1 MVDRIAPA
9 PGPRERAMAAAFG
22 LDVPVPVTCE
32 PFRQWALEDRFA
44 SGRPALEK
52 VGVTFTSQVH
62 AFETMKI
69 RILNG
74 GHAIIAYPG
83 GIKGIGHVHDVMA
96 DETIAAFL
104 DRIETDERLPRVPPV
119 PGQELDDFN
128 CLNVERV
135 SHPAYDGTATI
146 GKKEGNDR
154 GGR

>member
-1 MVDRIAPA
+1 MIPL
-9 PGPRERAMAAAFG
+9 PPRYTLTDTLFPYTTLFRSS
-22 LDVPVPVTCE
+22 
-32 PFRQWALEDRFA
+32 RQWALEDRFA

-52 VGVTFTSQVH
+52 VGVTFTSHVH

-104 DRIETDERLPRVPPV
+104 DRIETDELLPLMPPV
-119 PGQELDDFN
+119 TGQDLDD
-128 CLNVERV
+128 
-135 SHPAYDGTATI
+135 
-146 GKKEGNDR
+146 
-154 GGR
+154 